1 MTDTVVVE
9 GQVKFRDGKKWKSRW
24 VALRKPSPVADCLLL
39 LAYKDKADK
48 AKGHKERS
56 SVTLE
61 DIYGLEPIVSYEGLP
76 YTLAILCLS
85 QPVMLGFESRD
96 SLLAWDAR
104 IRYSLGEVHRFSV
117 GVQPGTKLESGP
129 ATLHLCNNLLGIAR
143 DLPPVIAGQWKLSD
157 LRRYGAVPNGFVF
170 EGGTRCG
177 YWAGVFF
184 LSCSEGEQISFLFD
198 CIVRGISP
206 TRGPFGLRPSLPD
219 PSADPALAEQRL
231 NLEAQELEK
240 RLSMLSHCSRQSS
253 SASTYSYGT
262 SVTGDDR
269 SISSSSSE
277 ASQSDTSIGSRLT
290 MWAEPVMSPAPA
302 ESLGPPPGRGA
313 LHGEE
318 KLYAAGVGGARVPA
332 KPPRSRRLQEIG
344 RQSSSDSGIATG
356 SHSSYTGSFS
366 SYAGSIDTSQGDEFG
381 SLLSLPPSHAP
392 SDQGPC
398 SCPAPEDPG
407 AEYQAPAALRQLY
420 DTPRS
425 LFQGP
430 PPKDQASL
438 PSSRPPG
445 GGAWGG
451 ASTDSIPKWPAPQSQ
466 GQASDCPIGQTA
478 PSADLSGIC
487 SPQPGIPRPLFEA
500 CPVCGGLKGT
510 LPTQSGV
517 LAMPAIPGLEAK
529 GRCQCG
535 PASRAEYQWTTE
547 DTGDGDPPTAS
558 RLHGNGPWQ
567 VLQRTNG
574 TEALRRNL
582 QKQQNPLGL
591 FSGLYGQHHTAGHR
605 GSKTGGLNVYE
616 TMTSALRCGLR
627 TGPHSSRRSWRVW
640 EKDERNESR
649 GGGNIQT
656 SPPSTG
662 LPSDVPSSP
671 PLGPGKEALPQKEV
685 PPQGVD
691 GSTPM
696 KPDMERG
703 CSPPDIDRLCQEV
716 IGHSATEDDKKPQR
730 KEDCTSGVVYE
741 ITEGCGTE
749 KSAETEDRGRSLEM
763 TGSRGQQKILYEAE
777 GAASASSTS
786 TSKVH
791 RQSSATDPKGS
802 YEPMASTADPPKR
815 FEPCAGEYGG
825 AFVFPPEASHAG
837 GVTDR
842 SRGDGV
848 TYVNIPISPTSKKQL
863 HYMELELQEPG
874 SGVRGNPVQL
884 RRHRGGSTKYAQIDI
899 AATETAH
906 RVGSQHAQGREDR
919 LQELEQKRKGAQ
931 Q

>member
-517 LAMPAIPGLEAK
+517 LAMPAIP
-529 GRCQCG
+529 
-535 PASRAEYQWTTE
+535 
-547 DTGDGDPPTAS
+547 
-558 RLHGNGPWQ
+558 
-567 VLQRTNG
+567 
-574 TEALRRNL
+574 
-582 QKQQNPLGL
+582 
-591 FSGLYGQHHTAGHR
+591 
-605 GSKTGGLNVYE
+605 
-616 TMTSALRCGLR
+616 
-627 TGPHSSRRSWRVW
+627 
-640 EKDERNESR
+640 
-649 GGGNIQT
+649 
-656 SPPSTG
+656 
-662 LPSDVPSSP
+662 
-671 PLGPGKEALPQKEV
+671 
-685 PPQGVD
+685 
-691 GSTPM
+691 
-696 KPDMERG
+696 
-703 CSPPDIDRLCQEV
+703 
-716 IGHSATEDDKKPQR
+716 DKKPQR